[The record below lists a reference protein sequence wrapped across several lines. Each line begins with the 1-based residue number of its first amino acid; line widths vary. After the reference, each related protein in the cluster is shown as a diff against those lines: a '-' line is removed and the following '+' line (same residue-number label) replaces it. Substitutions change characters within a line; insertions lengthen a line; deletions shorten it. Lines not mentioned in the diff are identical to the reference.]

1 MRIIPYMMQF
11 LLSYNTPEDIY
22 EKGIKIGN
30 VGTLYFITD
39 YNDTEKDIFDE
50 FNADEKLN
58 LTLICIMYNDI
69 YGKKKLRI

>member
-1 MRIIPYMMQF
+1 MMQF
-11 LLSYNTPEDIY
+11 LLSDNTPEDID

-39 YNDTEKDIFDE
+39 YNYTEKDIFSE
-50 FNADEKLN
+50 LNTDEKMN
-58 LTLICIMYNDI
+58 LILICIMYNDI